1 MKLLNKTKLGKTCI
15 AAAVSVSMLFS
26 VTVLVPPSNTA
37 YAYSASK
44 ANSIIATGKRYMGTP
59 YDFGAP
65 SGSTRAFDCSS
76 FTQFVYAK
84 YGVKLPRTSQQ
95 QSKVGSYVSKAN
107 LKPGDLVFFYSPIH
121 HVAIYIGNGK
131 ILHTY
136 GAPGVTISNMNSS
149 FWKSKYKTAR
159 RVL

>member
-1 MKLLNKTKLGKTCI
+1 MKLLQKSKLGKTCI
-15 AAAVSVSMLFS
+15 AATISLSMLFAA
-26 VTVLVPPSNTA
+26 TVVVPSSNTA
-37 YAYSASK
+37 YAYNASK
-44 ANSIIATGKRYMGTP
+44 ANSIIATAKRYMGTP
-59 YDFGAP
+59 YKFGAP
-65 SGSTRAFDCSS
+65 SGSSRSFDCSS
-76 FTQFVYAK
+76 FTEFVFAK
-84 YGVKLPRTSQQ
+84 YGINLPRTSQQ
-95 QSKVGSYVSKAN
+95 QSRVGSYVSKAN